1 MKIRLTLLKI
11 ENEKI
16 GEMACG
22 FAMRMNGVDSA
33 ELDGETLTLTLSPSG
48 SENVVK
54 SAVTSYIKS
63 LDGNAAITEGD
74 VPPQRKPPH
83 SRKGLRLA
91 QIAVSALL
99 TAAGVFAANEATALF
114 TFIAAYIMI
123 GWDVFASALSGFK
136 GKNGVQLAG
145 IAAAA
150 VSLALFLFGLYPAG
164 AAIMILYKIL
174 ILIFTNKKKKERR
187 RNTDNS

>member
-1 MKIRLTLLKI
+1 MKIRFTLSNI
-11 ENEKI
+11 ENEKTV
-16 GEMACG
+16 EMACG
-22 FAMRMNGVDSA
+22 FAKRMNGVDSA
-33 ELDGETLTLTLSPSG
+33 EFDGETLTLTLSPSG

-99 TAAGVFAANEATALF
+99 TAAGVFAANETTALF
-114 TFIAAYIMI
+114 TFIAAYIII
-123 GWDVFASALSGFK
+123 GWDVISAVGSK
-136 GKNGVQLAG
+136 GKTGAQIVG
-145 IAAAA
+145 IAAAV
-150 VSLALFLFGLYPAG
+150 VSLVLFLIGLYPAG

-174 ILIFTNKKKKERR
+174 ILIFTNKK
-187 RNTDNS
+187 